1 MSRLRIWLATR
12 KCASPGFKIATDGEI
27 GFELSERDLYAS
39 AAAS

>member
-1 MSRLRIWLATR
+1 MRL
-12 KCASPGFKIATDGEI
+12 SGFKIATDGEI